1 MQPIGVSTHR
11 WRDAA
16 LESSA
21 RPSQAAPTIGSP
33 RVRPGSPL
41 GFPPLLKGGEK
52 ITDRLVA
59 RSIPGVPSKF
69 DSGFKLLLKRWCPL
83 ECWDVI
89 RMGMQREEILLCR
102 LRRDSPVVRRLRQEV
117 CWTVRLGLCINKS
130 RFFFLYLDWLSHS
143 RRCLW

>member
-11 WRDAA
+11 LRDAA

-21 RPSQAAPTIGSP
+21 RPGQAAPTVGSP

-52 ITDRLVA
+52 STDLLVA

-89 RMGMQREEILLCR
+89 RMGMQREEILLGTQAQE
-102 LRRDSPVVRRLRQEV
+102 RQPSSKEAEAGD
-117 CWTVRLGLCINKS
+117 L
-130 RFFFLYLDWLSHS
+130 LDCETLSMHK
-143 RRCLW
+143 